1 MLFKRISIGTET
13 PGETATMAIDAAG
26 AREAL
31 IAPKDGLSYVRG
43 TTDLPLSDATIGAF
57 LQDTAARV
65 PDRPAVVF
73 REQGIRW
80 NWREFAN
87 EVDVLAAGLLAIGV
101 RKGDRVGIWSPNRVE
116 WLLTQF
122 ATARIGAVLVNI
134 NPAYRLAELEYALN
148 KVECKAIITAE
159 SFKTSKYLD
168 MLQTLAPELASATPG
183 DLHAAKLPEL
193 RAVIRMCDTETPGML
208 TFSEVIEDGR
218 ERLGRAGKAELD
230 AIGATLNADDP
241 INIQFTSGTTGNP
254 KGATLTHRNVVNNG
268 RFIAM
273 AMRLTEADSLCIPVP
288 LYHCFGMVLAV
299 LACVSVGANMVF
311 PGEAFDPRATL
322 EAVSDEGCTALH
334 GVPTMFIA
342 ELDHPDFARF
352 DLSRLRTGIMAGSPC
367 PIETMKR
374 VVSQMH
380 LAEITIAYGMTE
392 TSPVSFQS
400 STTDPLDKRTTT
412 VGRIQPHLEVKI
424 VDPLGNIVPVGETGE
439 LCTKGYSVML
449 GYWGDEAKTAEA
461 IVDGWMH
468 TGDLATLDAE
478 GYCNIV
484 GRLKDMLIRGGENIY
499 PREIEEFLFRHPKV
513 QTVQVFG
520 VPDAKYGEEVC
531 AWIVLRP
538 GEAASTEEI
547 QAFCQG
553 QIAHYKIPKYIRFVD
568 ELPMTVTGK
577 VQKFVMRARMIE
589 ELKLNE
595 QKTA

>member
-1 MLFKRISIGTET
+1 MTSQTG
-13 PGETATMAIDAAG
+13 GEG
-26 AREAL
+26 GL
-31 IAPKDGLSYVRG
+31 IEPKDGLSYVRG
-43 TTDLPLSDATIGAF
+43 STEIPLSEATVGQF
-57 LQDTAARV
+57 LLDTAQRF
-65 PDRPAVVF
+65 PDRSAVVF

-80 NWREFAN
+80 TWKEFSD
-87 EVDVLAAGLLAIGV
+87 EVDVLAAGLLALGIG
-101 RKGDRVGIWSPNRVE
+101 KGDRVGIWSPNRVE

-148 KVECKAIITAE
+148 KVGCKAIISAH
-159 SFKTSKYLD
+159 SFKTSMYLE
-168 MLQTLAPELASATPG
+168 MLQELAPELATCAPG
-183 DLHAAKLPEL
+183 EL
-193 RAVIRMCDTETPGML
+193 RAARLPDLRFVIRMCDTETPGML
-208 TFSEVIEDGR
+208 TFSDVIEQGR
-218 ERLGRAGKAELD
+218 VTLDTAKLD
-230 AIGATLNADDP
+230 AIGATLSAHEP

-254 KGATLTHRNVVNNG
+254 KGATLTHRNVVNNA
-268 RFIAM
+268 RYIAM
-273 AMRLTEADSLCIPVP
+273 AMRLTEQDGLCIPVP

-311 PGEAFDPRATL
+311 PGEAFDPAAAL
-322 EAVSDEGCTALH
+322 AAVAEEQCTALH

-342 ELDHPDFARF
+342 ELDHPDFASF

-367 PIETMKR
+367 PIETMKK
-374 VVSQMH
+374 VVSKMH

-412 VGRIQPHLEVKI
+412 VGRIQPHLEVKL
-424 VDPLGNIVPVGETGE
+424 VDALGNVVPVGETGE
-439 LCTKGYSVML
+439 LCTKGYSVMQ
-449 GYWGDEAKTAEA
+449 GYWGDEARTHES

-499 PREIEEFLFRHPKV
+499 PREIEEFLFRHPKI
-513 QTVQVFG
+513 QSVQVFG

-531 AWIVLRP
+531 AWIVLRQ
-538 GEAASTEEI
+538 GEQATAEDI
-547 QAFCQG
+547 QAFCSG
-553 QIAHYKIPKYIRFVD
+553 QIAHYKVPKHIRFVD

-577 VQKFVMRARMIE
+577 VQKFVMRERMIN
-589 ELKLNE
+589 ELKITE

>member
-1 MLFKRISIGTET
+1 M
-13 PGETATMAIDAAG
+13 ATQIAG
-26 AREAL
+26 DGAL
-31 IAPKDGLSYVRG
+31 IEPKDGLSYVRG
-43 TTDLPLSDATIGAF
+43 STEIPLSDATIARF
-57 LQDTAARV
+57 VHDTVARFAE
-65 PDRPAVVF
+65 RPAVVF
-73 REQGIRW
+73 REQRIRW
-80 NWREFAN
+80 TWSEFAQ
-87 EVDVLAAGLLAIGV
+87 EIDVLAAGLIALGIGA
-101 RKGDRVGIWSPNRVE
+101 GDRVGIWSPNRVE

-148 KVECKAIITAE
+148 AVSCKAIIAAE
-159 SFKTSKYLD
+159 RFKTSMYLE
-168 MLQTLAPELASATPG
+168 MLQELAPELATATPG
-183 DLHAAKLPEL
+183 DLHAVRLPEL
-193 RAVIRMCDTETPGML
+193 RIVIRMCDTETPGML
-208 TFSEVIEDGR
+208 SFSEVVEQ
-218 ERLGRAGKAELD
+218 GRATLDTAQLD
-230 AIGATLNADDP
+230 AIGATLHADDP

-254 KGATLTHRNVVNNG
+254 KGATLTHRNVVNNA
-268 RFIAM
+268 RYIAL
-273 AMRLTEADSLCIPVP
+273 AMKLSEADALCIPVP

-311 PGEAFDPRATL
+311 PGEAFDPVATL
-322 EAVSDEGCTALH
+322 AAVSDERCTALH

-342 ELDHPDFARF
+342 ELDHPDFASY

-374 VVSQMH
+374 VVSKMH

-424 VDPLGNIVPVGETGE
+424 VDALGNIVPVGETGE
-439 LCTKGYSVML
+439 LCTKGYSVMR
-449 GYWGDEAKTAEA
+449 GYWGDEAKTRES

-499 PREIEEFLFRHPKV
+499 PREIEEFLFRHPKI
-513 QTVQVFG
+513 QSVQVFG

-531 AWIVLRP
+531 AWVVLRP
-538 GEAASTEEI
+538 GEQTTAEEV
-547 QAFCQG
+547 QEFCRG
-553 QIAHYKIPKYIRFVD
+553 QIAHYKVPKYIRFVD
-568 ELPMTVTGK
+568 ELPMTVTGM
-577 VQKFVMRARMIE
+577 VQKFVMRERMMR
-589 ELKLNE
+589 ELQIKEN
-595 QKTA
+595 KTA

>member
-1 MLFKRISIGTET
+1 M
-13 PGETATMAIDAAG
+13 ATQAAG
-26 AREAL
+26 GDASACIE
-31 IAPKDGLSYVRG
+31 PKDGLSYVRG
-43 TTDLPLSDATIGAF
+43 ATDIPLSEATIAQF
-57 LQDTAARV
+57 LLDTVERF

-73 REQGIRW
+73 REQDIRW
-80 NWREFAN
+80 TWREFAD
-87 EVDVLAAGLLAIGV
+87 EVDVLAAGLASLGIV
-101 RKGDRVGIWSPNRVE
+101 KGDRVGIWSPNRVE

-134 NPAYRLAELEYALN
+134 NPAYRLHELEYALN
-148 KVECKAIITAE
+148 KVGCKAIISAE
-159 SFKTSKYLD
+159 RFKTSMYLE
-168 MLQTLAPELASATPG
+168 MLQELAPELASATPG
-183 DLHAAKLPEL
+183 DLHAARLPDL
-193 RAVIRMCDTETPGML
+193 RMVIRMCDTETPGML
-208 TFSEVIEDGR
+208 TFSDVVERGRVWCEQNSKATLDG
-218 ERLGRAGKAELD
+218 
-230 AIGATLNADDP
+230 IGATLDRYDP

-254 KGATLTHRNVVNNG
+254 KGATLTHRNVVNNA

-273 AMRLTEADSLCIPVP
+273 AMRLTEQDALCIPVP

-322 EAVSDEGCTALH
+322 AAVAEERCTALH

-342 ELDHPDFARF
+342 ELDHPDFATF

-374 VVSQMH
+374 VVSKMH
-380 LAEITIAYGMTE
+380 LSEITIAYGMTE

-400 STTDPLDKRTTT
+400 STQDPLDKRTTT

-424 VDPLGNIVPVGETGE
+424 VDPLGNIVPVGDTGE

-449 GYWGDEAKTAEA
+449 GYWGDDAKTKES

-468 TGDLATLDAE
+468 TGDLATIDAE

-484 GRLKDMLIRGGENIY
+484 GRLKDMVIRGGENIY
-499 PREIEEFLFRHPKV
+499 PREVEEFLFRHPKI

-520 VPDAKYGEEVC
+520 VPDQKYGEELC
-531 AWIVLRP
+531 AWIVLRS
-538 GEAASTEEI
+538 GEQATPDEI
-547 QAFCQG
+547 QEFCRG
-553 QIAHYKIPKYIRFVD
+553 QIAHYKIPKYVRFVD

-577 VQKFVMRARMIE
+577 IQKFVMRERMID
-589 ELKLNE
+589 ELHLTV